1 MYKLNKFP
9 VFYFTRF
16 QLIIIDCNITL
27 VQSGGMFAVF
37 IIAYASKTCCGIQYR
52 QFLEQGGRSGDG
64 QSGSLTNAKLDED
77 VKKIIRNFFT
87 AKDDK
92 V

>member
-16 QLIIIDCNITL
+16 QLIITDCNITL

-64 QSGSLTNAKLDED
+64 QSGSLTKLDED
-77 VKKIIRNFFT
+77 VKKIIWNFFT